1 MNASLRQHRR
11 LQDIFHVASRTVV
24 QVGALQRRFQHHG
37 AAAGMTMQADMIGV
51 HQMFEHEIQY
61 GRVMGDGAHG
71 IGQGSIPFGLL
82 GARLG
87 RHRGDVVIGI
97 IEIDALGV
105 GIVV

>member
-1 MNASLRQHRR
+1 MNASLWQHRR
-11 LQDIFHVASRTVV
+11 LQDIFDVASRTVV
-24 QVGALQRRFQHHG
+24 QVGALQRRFQNHG
-37 AAAGMTMQADMIGV
+37 AAARMTMQSDMIGV
-51 HQMFEHEIQY
+51 NQMFKHEIQY

-87 RHRGDVVIGI
+87 RHGGDVVIGVV
-97 IEIDALGV
+97 EIDAFGV